1 MKKIEKYSDLEGI
14 KEETVYGYVK
24 NLLEELFETYE
35 VDSIEEYGA
44 IFFIEKE
51 EELLQHR
58 EFYLSLPLREQRF
71 EWIDEVGNGYV
82 NGCIVIDNERAI
94 NLIGKAEYFTK
105 YMED

>member
-1 MKKIEKYSDLEGI
+1 MKKIEKYDDLKGI
-14 KEETVYGYVK
+14 KEEVVYAYIK
-24 NLLEELFETYE
+24 ALLEELFQTYE
-35 VDSIEEYGA
+35 VDSIEEFGA
-44 IFFIEKE
+44 IFYIEKE

-58 EFYLSLPLREQRF
+58 EFYLSLPLSEQRF

>member
-14 KEETVYGYVK
+14 KEEVVYVYVK

-35 VDSIEEYGA
+35 VDSIEEFGA